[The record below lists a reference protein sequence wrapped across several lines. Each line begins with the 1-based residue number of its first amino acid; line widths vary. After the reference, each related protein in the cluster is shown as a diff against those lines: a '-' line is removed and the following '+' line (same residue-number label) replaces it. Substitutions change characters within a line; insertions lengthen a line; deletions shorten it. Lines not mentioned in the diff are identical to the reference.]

1 MVRPR
6 TYDDQVEVWG
16 LIFGAIG
23 AVVGVIAILYA
34 HAAFRGGKQTTTLAV
49 EANKLAGGSNTIA
62 LDARRIAM
70 EANDYS
76 HRAEQRETE
85 SHDVHWEGDWVP
97 LPSCHRSVWS
107 RTI

>member
-1 MVRPR
+1 MGP
-6 TYDDQVEVWG
+6 D
-16 LIFGAIG
+16 LGAIG

-49 EANKLAGGSNTIA
+49 EANKLAGGWNTIA

-85 SHDVHWEGDWVP
+85 SHTCTGKA
-97 LPSCHRSVWS
+97 
-107 RTI
+107 TG